1 MEQTKN
7 KENILIEAYD
17 SYEESLLRRS
27 FYKVSNRELAN
38 DLVQTTFLKT
48 WEYMKKGGR
57 IDSMKAFLFHVL
69 NDLIIDEYR
78 KKKAISLD
86 VIAEKGFQ
94 IPIDD
99 SDKINRIMDGEK
111 AINLIPLLDMKYRKV
126 ITMRYLK
133 DMSLK
138 EIALATHQSNNT
150 VAVQIHRGVEKL
162 ANLFRVEGTN
172 ILPI

>member
-1 MEQTKN
+1 MEQIN
-7 KENILIEAYD
+7 KENILIEAYGT
-17 SYEESLLRRS
+17 YEESLLKRS
-27 FYKVSNRELAN
+27 FYKVSNKELAN

-48 WEYMKKGGR
+48 WEYIKKGGK

-69 NDLIIDEYR
+69 NDLIVDEYR

-86 VIAEKGFQ
+86 VITEKGFQ
-94 IPIDD
+94 IAIDE
-99 SDKINRIMDGEK
+99 SERMARIMDGEK
-111 AINLIPLLDMKYRKV
+111 AINLIPLLDQKYRKV

-138 EIALATHQSNNT
+138 EIAQATHQTNNT

-162 ANLFRVEGTN
+162 ANLFRIDGAN
-172 ILPI
+172 IATT